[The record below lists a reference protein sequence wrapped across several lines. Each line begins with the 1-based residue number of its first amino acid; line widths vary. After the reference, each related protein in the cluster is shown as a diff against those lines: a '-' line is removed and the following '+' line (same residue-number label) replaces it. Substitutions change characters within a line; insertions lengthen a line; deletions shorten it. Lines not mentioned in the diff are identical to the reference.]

1 MLKEGNMHPN
11 IVSLYHNDLIKL
23 LKLLS
28 MRHLGTYEK
37 TSSNTSRVRLLLMTL
52 YYCLSQKYC
61 YLFFYF
67 CFILFF
73 LLERG
78 GECGLAMIVSMEQ
91 DSNSSEGISQWE
103 ANVRAFQIC
112 VIHSKTSLVRNS
124 TI

>member
-1 MLKEGNMHPN
+1 MLKEGNMHPK

-37 TSSNTSRVRLLLMTL
+37 TSSNTSRVRLLLMTF
-52 YYCLSQKYC
+52 YYCLSQNYY
-61 YLFFYF
+61 YLFFYLVLF
-67 CFILFF
+67 FF

-91 DSNSSEGISQWE
+91 DSNISEGISQWE

>member
-1 MLKEGNMHPN
+1 M
-11 IVSLYHNDLIKL
+11 
-23 LKLLS
+23 LLS
-28 MRHLGTYEK
+28 K
-37 TSSNTSRVRLLLMTL
+37 SKVLLFIF
-52 YYCLSQKYC
+52 
-61 YLFFYF
+61 LFLFYS
-67 CFILFF
+67 FF